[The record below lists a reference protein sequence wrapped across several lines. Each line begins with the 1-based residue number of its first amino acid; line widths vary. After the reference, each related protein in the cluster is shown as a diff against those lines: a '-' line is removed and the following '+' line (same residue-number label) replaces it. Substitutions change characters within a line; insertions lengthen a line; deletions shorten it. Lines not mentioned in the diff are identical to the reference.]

1 MDCMKKIISIFSVF
15 TLVLLFASTSSLFAQ
30 ATDVSGKWNMKV
42 ETSAGSGTPV
52 FELKQSGETITGTYK
67 GQLGQADVKGTLKDK
82 DIKLEFK
89 AGEINIVYTG
99 TVEGNTM
106 KGKAVFGDMGEGTF
120 SGTKEIK

>member
-1 MDCMKKIISIFSVF
+1 MKKVICIFSVI
-15 TLVLLFASTSSLFAQ
+15 TLVLLFASTTSLFAQ

-52 FELKQSGETITGTYK
+52 FVLKQSGETITGTYT
-67 GQLGQADVKGTLKDK
+67 GQLGQADVKGTLKEK
-82 DIKLEFK
+82 DIRLEFK
-89 AGEINIVYTG
+89 AGEINVVYTG

-120 SGTKEIK
+120 SGTKETK